1 LKDNCVNTVSDI
13 LMLFYSLVQNS
24 VDTSG
29 HQSYALQA
37 LQDQITEKEEE
48 LETVQAVHRKE
59 LAALQDR

>member
-1 LKDNCVNTVSDI
+1 
-13 LMLFYSLVQNS
+13 MLFYSLVQNS